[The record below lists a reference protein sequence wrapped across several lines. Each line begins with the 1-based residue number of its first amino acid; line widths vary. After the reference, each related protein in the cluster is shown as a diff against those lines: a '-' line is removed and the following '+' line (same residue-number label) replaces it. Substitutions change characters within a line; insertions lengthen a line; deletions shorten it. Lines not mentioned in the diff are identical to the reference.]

1 MTGNPSSRRSVLFS
15 FRFLATAVAG
25 SVLMALVSSFGPLPA
40 QLAMLGAFISIL
52 SGLFLSYLGQ
62 EEQRERERAE
72 AIRSLSAEGW
82 LDFHAHLGVVV
93 ASIKAEQLIEVYAI
107 RGGLQ
112 AVAIRLGGPAY
123 TDKLLADVDRNLEA
137 SETAASAGDAALYAR
152 LNREFHG
159 FLTNTPTTQW
169 TLKLLTNLWAQ
180 TSALHRGFEAA
191 PERIRNSL
199 NEHRA
204 IRAALGARDLERA
217 AQLVV
222 EHERLGGEALIA
234 ALRRNG
240 LNEPTDQG

>member
-1 MTGNPSSRRSVLFS
+1 MRVADRETSSGARAQVAVYITKSD
-15 FRFLATAVAG
+15 LARQHIEE
-25 SVLMALVSSFGPLPA
+25 M
-40 QLAMLGAFISIL
+40 IL
-52 SGLFLSYLGQ
+52 SGRARPGDRITS
-62 EEQRERERAE
+62 REVSEAIGVSETPIRE